1 MKGKLVNTI
10 SRTFHKTG
18 LVLKKHSPELFLVGG
33 LVAGAGCVVTACK
46 ATLKV
51 DEVLDETKEKVEKV
65 HEAVENGV
73 TQAGV
78 VYTVEDSKK
87 DLAIVYVQTGIKMVK
102 LYAPSIILGTL
113 SVASILTSHNVL
125 KKRNLALAAAYTTL
139 DNTFKDYRGRVVER
153 FGDRIDQELRYNIKA
168 KEIEEVSIDENGN
181 EVKTTRTVETADLG
195 VKGCSMY
202 ARFFDE
208 LSSYYEKDAEY
219 NLMFLRRME
228 DTANDLFESRGHLF
242 VNEVYDML
250 DIPRSRAGQT
260 DGWIWKKG
268 APLTDNRISFGLDNV
283 HNQSVRQFVNGHERA
298 VLLDFPNVETN
309 ILDKVGFGS
318 GNKYRDFFDFGPW
331 K

>member
-1 MKGKLVNTI
+1 MKGKLINKL
-10 SRTFHKTG
+10 SRTFHRTG
-18 LVLKKHSPELFLVGG
+18 LVLKKHSPELFLMGG

-51 DEVLDETKEKVEKV
+51 DEVLTETKEKVEKV

-73 TQAGV
+73 TQAGEA
-78 VYTVEDSKK
+78 YSVEDSKK
-87 DLAIVYVQTGIKMVK
+87 DLAIVYVQTGVKMVK
-102 LYAPSIILGTL
+102 LYAPSIVFGTL
-113 SVASILTSHNVL
+113 SLASILASHNVL
-125 KKRNLALAAAYTTL
+125 KKRNIALATAYTAL

-153 FGDRIDQELRYNIKA
+153 FGERIDQELRYNIKA
-168 KEIEEVSIDENGN
+168 KEIEEVTTDENGN
-181 EVKTTRTVETADLG
+181 AVITKNVVEYADIT
-195 VKGCSMY
+195 GCSMY

-228 DTANDLFESRGHLF
+228 QTANDLFESRGHLF

-260 DGWIWKKG
+260 DGWVWKKG
-268 APLTDNRISFGLDNV
+268 ASLAENRISFGLDNV
-283 HNQSVRQFVNGHERA
+283 HNQSVRQFVNGHEKA

-318 GNKYRDFFDFGPW
+318 GNKYRDFFDYGYW